1 MIPCLADFLKCIR
14 FFLILATLSAAI
26 WQEYSWGTIKINS
39 FFMKK
44 LALLGL
50 LLLSCTFSF
59 AQKVKAVITTTYG
72 DIELFLYDN
81 TPKHRDNFIKLAKE
95 HFYDSTLFH
104 RVIPNFMIQ
113 GGDPDSKHAPADKM
127 LGDGDMGYRIP
138 AEINEVDFHKRGVLA
153 AARDNNPD
161 KSSSGCQFYIT
172 VGKKYTDAELDNI
185 VKKTGRKMTKE
196 QREAY
201 KTIGG
206 TPHLDGNYTVYG
218 EVTKG
223 MDIVDKIVAQAR
235 NQADRPNVNQYIL
248 KIRIKKKKFLFF

>member
-1 MIPCLADFLKCIR
+1 
-14 FFLILATLSAAI
+14 
-26 WQEYSWGTIKINS
+26 
-39 FFMKK
+39 MKK
-44 LALLGL
+44 IALLGL
-50 LLLSCTFSF
+50 LLLSFTLSF
-59 AQKVKAVITTTYG
+59 GQKVKAVITTSYG

-81 TPKHRDNFIKLAKE
+81 TPKHRDNFVKLAKD

-104 RVIPNFMIQ
+104 RVIPAFMIQ
-113 GGDPDSKHAPADKM
+113 GGDPQSKHAPAGQM
-127 LGDGDMGYRIP
+127 LGEGDVGYRIP
-138 AEINEVDFHKRGVLA
+138 AEINDSNFHKRGVIA

-185 VKKTGRKMTKE
+185 SKKTGRKFTPA

-223 MDIVDKIVAQAR
+223 MDIVDKIVSQPR
-235 NQADRPNVNQYIL
+235 NQMDRPNVDQVIL